1 MAQAHTS
8 AQSHALTFSD
18 KQKKIAITVVAT
30 AFVMDLLDSTIV
42 NIAIPS
48 IQQNLHASY
57 ADIQWIVAGYL
68 LAFATLLVTGG
79 RMGDVFGYKK
89 IFMIGVA
96 GFTVASLLSGLAWD
110 PSILIVTRVLQGSM
124 AALMVPQVISTMQ
137 IMYKPHERGAINGLF
152 GMLGGLSAS
161 LGPVIGGLLIKAN
174 IVGLDWR
181 PIFLINVPIGIV
193 ALILAT
199 RYLPNGKSTHP
210 LKLDVLGTIFLVLA
224 LGLLIFP
231 LIQGREYGWPA
242 WAFILV
248 ACSIPFFVLFVLSQI
263 RKDRKDGSS
272 LIAPS
277 LFKKRSFG
285 VGLGINLVFEMA
297 MLGFFLTFGLFAQIG
312 LGYTPIHAAL
322 NGLPIAVGIT
332 FAMIAFGQSVIPKLG
347 RKALQIG
354 SVVMALGLLITNL
367 AIFHF
372 GPGINSFEFIPGLL
386 ITGLGMGF
394 FFGSLFAAVLNDV
407 DPQHAGSASGTLNAI
422 QQIGGAVG
430 IAIIGVIFFGQLTTG
445 ASANFDTTT
454 AKLKAELTAQHIPAT
469 TQSSIISGVKKCFVD
484 RNAEQDSSVVPAS
497 CKTVSTAPQLGSVVS
512 SDIANAAKT
521 ANTVNF
527 QYAFRAAFFF
537 EVGAIALSVILSFF
551 LPKQFRKEAYEG

>member
-1 MAQAHTS
+1 MAKAHAS

-48 IQQNLHASY
+48 IQTNLHASY

-96 GFTVASLLSGLAWD
+96 GFTVASFLSGIAWD
-110 PSILIVTRVLQGSM
+110 PSILILTRVLQGSM

-137 IMYKPHERGAINGLF
+137 IMYKPEERGAINGLF

-174 IVGLDWR
+174 VAGLDWR
-181 PIFLINVPIGIV
+181 PIFLINVPIGIA
-193 ALILAT
+193 ALFLAS
-199 RYLPNGKSTHP
+199 RFLPNGKSTHP
-210 LKLDVLGTIFLVLA
+210 LKLDFVGTILLVGA

-242 WAFILV
+242 WTFVLIGLA
-248 ACSIPFFVLFVLSQI
+248 IPLFVLFVLSQI

-332 FAMIAFGQSVIPKLG
+332 FAMIAFGQTLIPKLG

-367 AIFHF
+367 AIFAF
-372 GPGINSFEFIPGLL
+372 GPSINSFEFIPGLL
-386 ITGLGMGF
+386 ITGFGMGF

-422 QQIGGAVG
+422 QQIGGAIG
-430 IAIIGVIFFGQLTTG
+430 IAIIGVIFFGQLTAG
-445 ASANFDTTT
+445 SATHFDTTT
-454 AKLKAELTAQHIPAT
+454 AKLRSDLSAQHVPASAQT
-469 TQSSIISGVKKCFVD
+469 SIIAGVKQCFVD
-484 RNAEQDSSVVPAS
+484 RNAEKDSSVVPKSCAS
-497 CKTVSTAPQLGSVVS
+497 ATNAPSLSPAIS
-512 SDIANAAKT
+512 ADIASAAKT

-537 EVGAIALSVILSFF
+537 ELGAIALSVILSFF
-551 LPKQFRKEAYEG
+551 LPKHFRKEAYEG

>member
-1 MAQAHTS
+1 
-8 AQSHALTFSD
+8 
-18 KQKKIAITVVAT
+18 
-30 AFVMDLLDSTIV
+30 
-42 NIAIPS
+42 
-48 IQQNLHASY
+48 
-57 ADIQWIVAGYL
+57 
-68 LAFATLLVTGG
+68 
-79 RMGDVFGYKK
+79 
-89 IFMIGVA
+89 
-96 GFTVASLLSGLAWD
+96 
-110 PSILIVTRVLQGSM
+110 
-124 AALMVPQVISTMQ
+124 
-137 IMYKPHERGAINGLF
+137 
-152 GMLGGLSAS
+152 
-161 LGPVIGGLLIKAN
+161 
-174 IVGLDWR
+174 
-181 PIFLINVPIGIV
+181 
-193 ALILAT
+193 
-199 RYLPNGKSTHP
+199 
-210 LKLDVLGTIFLVLA
+210 
-224 LGLLIFP
+224 
-231 LIQGREYGWPA
+231 
-242 WAFILV
+242 
-248 ACSIPFFVLFVLSQI
+248 
-263 RKDRKDGSS
+263 
-272 LIAPS
+272 
-277 LFKKRSFG
+277 
-285 VGLGINLVFEMA
+285 MA

>member
-1 MAQAHTS
+1 MAQVHTS

-48 IQQNLHASY
+48 IQTNLHASY

-96 GFTVASLLSGLAWD
+96 GFTIASFLSGIAWD
-110 PSILIVTRVLQGSM
+110 PSILILTRVLQGSM

-137 IMYKPHERGAINGLF
+137 IMYKPEERGAINGLF

-174 IVGLDWR
+174 IAGLDWR
-181 PIFLINVPIGIV
+181 PIFLINVPIGIA
-193 ALILAT
+193 ALFLAT
-199 RYLPNGKSTHP
+199 KYLPNGKSTHP
-210 LKLDVLGTIFLVLA
+210 LKLDILGTIFLVGA
-224 LGLLIFP
+224 LFLLIFP
-231 LIQGREYGWPA
+231 LIQGREYGWPG
-242 WAFILV
+242 WTIILII
-248 ACSIPFFVLFVLSQI
+248 CSIPLLVLFVLQQI

-272 LIAPS
+272 LVAPS
-277 LFKKRSFG
+277 LFKNRSFG
-285 VGLGINLVFEMA
+285 IGLGINLVFEMA

-332 FAMIAFGQSVIPKLG
+332 FAMIAFGQTLIPKLG
-347 RKALQIG
+347 RKTLQIG
-354 SVVMALGLLITNL
+354 AAVMALGLLITNL

-372 GPGINSFEFIPGLL
+372 GTGINSFEFIPGLL
-386 ITGLGMGF
+386 ITGFGMGF

-422 QQIGGAVG
+422 QQIGGAIG
-430 IAIIGVIFFGQLTTG
+430 IAIIGVIFFGSLTSN
-445 ASANFDTTT
+445 ASSSFDTATST
-454 AKLKAELTAQHIPAT
+454 LQRDLASSHIPAQVQT
-469 TQSSIISGVKKCFVD
+469 SIIKGVKQCFVD
-484 RNAEQDSSVVPAS
+484 RNAEKDASVTPDS
-497 CKTVSTAPQLGSVVS
+497 CKTHSNTAPSSAVS
-512 SDIANAAKT
+512 NDIANAAKA
-521 ANTVNF
+521 ANTNNF
-527 QYAFRAAFFF
+527 QNAFRAAFYF
-537 EVGAIALSVILSFF
+537 EIGALALTIILSVF
-551 LPKQFRKEAYEG
+551 LPKYFRKDAYEG